1 LETYVDAKTAARRL
15 NLPVDTIYRLI
26 ETGKLPA
33 LRFPVRI
40 RLSDLDTVLDRCRVQ
55 PGELSHLNQYAG
67 RPDRDVA
74 RWLRSKPNGGNAG
87 PRRS

>member
-40 RLSDLDTVLDRCRVQ
+40 RLSDLDTVLDRTQASVQ
-55 PGELSHLNQYAG
+55 LGSYCGGTKGCMGHSG
-67 RPDRDVA
+67 DRLVERDQ
-74 RWLRSKPNGGNAG
+74 
-87 PRRS
+87 